1 MALRVVLVVVAVVT
15 EVSRRMR
22 ASFIAW
28 VAVLL
33 ATVQLAGA
41 TVLPEQRA
49 DLMYHSFEGGGETVT
64 GPSLLVRKNA
74 STNTSIYYNYYIDHV
89 SSASL
94 DVLVGGSK
102 YAEQRVQQTGGIDYL
117 HGKTITSLS
126 YTSSVEKDY
135 VSDTLDVDLS
145 QDFFGDLSTL
155 SIGYTLSND
164 TVGQHI
170 RNGTLNLY
178 PIKAYVTQQNY
189 RIGLSQILSKNF
201 IMNFDWETIT
211 DEGTQA
217 NNSGVTLNNPYRS
230 YSYYDASTNSRG
242 FAPEKY
248 PSTHTS
254 NALAISG
261 NYYLDFRA
269 ALHARV
275 KFYQDSWGVNAVT
288 YQLGYTY
295 PIDHWIFDFR
305 SRWYKQS
312 KASFYSDMFAYKDQ
326 YAFMARDRE
335 LAAFNSTGL
344 GITATWNFARNGWG
358 WIDKGSL
365 NMAWDHLQFN
375 YHDFRDT
382 LLGGAPGREPLYS
395 FGANVYQFYVSLW
408 Y

>member
-1 MALRVVLVVVAVVT
+1 M
-15 EVSRRMR
+15 RRGL
-22 ASFIAW
+22 IAW
-28 VAVLL
+28 AVLL
-33 ATVQLAGA
+33 WGISRLAGA
-41 TVLPEQRA
+41 TVLPEERA
-49 DLMYHSFEGGGETVT
+49 DLMYHSFDGGGVTVS

-74 STNTSIYYNYYIDHV
+74 SSNTSVYYNYYVDHV

-102 YAEQRVQQTGGIDYL
+102 YTEKRVEQTGGIDYL
-117 HGKTITSLS
+117 HGKTTTSLS
-126 YTSSVEKDY
+126 YTSSVESDY
-135 VSDTLDVDLS
+135 KSGTLNFNMS

-155 SIGYTLSND
+155 TLGYTLGKD
-164 TVGQHI
+164 TVAQHI
-170 RNGTLNLY
+170 HQGTTSLY
-178 PIKAYVTQQNY
+178 PDKADVTRQNY
-189 RIGLSQILSKNF
+189 RIGLSQILTKNF
-201 IMNFDWETIT
+201 IMSANWETIT
-211 DEGTQA
+211 DEATQI

-230 YSYYDASTNSRG
+230 YSYFDSTTNSRG

-261 NYYLDFRA
+261 NYYLAFHA
-269 ALHARV
+269 ALHGRI
-275 KFYQDSWGVNAVT
+275 KFYQDSWGVSAVT

-295 PIDHWIFDFR
+295 PIGNWILDFR
-305 SRWYKQS
+305 SRWYTQS

-326 YAFMARDRE
+326 YTFMARDRE
-335 LAAFNSTGL
+335 LAAFDSTGL

-375 YHDFRDT
+375 YHDFRNS
-382 LLGGAPGREPLYS
+382 LAGGAAGTEPLYS
-395 FGANVYQFYVSLW
+395 FGANVYQFYVSVW